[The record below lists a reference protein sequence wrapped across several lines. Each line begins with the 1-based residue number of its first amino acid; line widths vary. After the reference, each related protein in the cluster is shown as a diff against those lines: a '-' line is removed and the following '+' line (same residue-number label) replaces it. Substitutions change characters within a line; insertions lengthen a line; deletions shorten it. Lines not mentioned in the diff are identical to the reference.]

1 MKTRVITAI
10 CIFAVVI
17 PIFYLKMAY
26 DINHFIYILGFILT
40 VLAANEIIN
49 VKEKEKPLPIEIHVL
64 TYMGIIYLAFADSF
78 VELFQMPEK
87 YNINILPF
95 ILIIILLI
103 MILRKNYKLN
113 DAAYS
118 FLTITYLG
126 LSFGCLVNFFLKPN
140 GMYALIYIIIIQ
152 NITDSFAFFVGR
164 AFGKHKLCPDISPKK
179 TVEGAIGGS
188 LVCTLLVPI
197 YAILLSDKLNFP
209 FGNSVILIVLF
220 TLFLSIVDQFG
231 DLVASVIKRHF
242 NVKDYSNLFPGH
254 GGVLDRLDSILFT
267 SLVYTYLLDL
277 ISKLM

>member
-64 TYMGIIYLAFADSF
+64 TYLGIIYLAFADSF

>member
-64 TYMGIIYLAFADSF
+64 TYLGIIYLAFADSF

-209 FGNSVILIVLF
+209 FGNSVILIILF

>member
-49 VKEKEKPLPIEIHVL
+49 VKEMEKPLPIEIHVL
-64 TYMGIIYLAFADSF
+64 TYLGIIYLAFADSF

>member
-164 AFGKHKLCPDISPKK
+164 VFGKHKLCPDISPKK

-209 FGNSVILIVLF
+209 FGNSVILIILF

>member
-40 VLAANEIIN
+40 VFAANEIIN

>member
-10 CIFAVVI
+10 CIFVVVI

-188 LVCTLLVPI
+188 LVCTFLVPI

>member
-40 VLAANEIIN
+40 VFAANEIIN

-64 TYMGIIYLAFADSF
+64 TYLGIIYLAFADSF